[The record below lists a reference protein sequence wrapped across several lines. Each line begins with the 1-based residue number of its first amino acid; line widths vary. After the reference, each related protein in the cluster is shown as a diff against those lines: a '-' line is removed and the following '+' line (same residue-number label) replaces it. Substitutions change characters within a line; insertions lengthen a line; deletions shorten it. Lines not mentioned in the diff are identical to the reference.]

1 MDLIAGDE
9 TATVGKEEK
18 ERDRRRME
26 PGCSGDIGSGGRI
39 VKVMGC

>member
-26 PGCSGDIGSGGRI
+26 PGCGGDIGSGGRI

>member
-1 MDLIAGDE
+1 MDLVAGNE

-26 PGCSGDIGSGGRI
+26 RGCGGSFGIGGRTL
-39 VKVMGC
+39 KVMGC

>member
-1 MDLIAGDE
+1 MDLVAGDE

-18 ERDRRRME
+18 ERDRRWIE
-26 PGCSGDIGSGGRI
+26 QVCGGHFGIGGRM